1 MFVWI
6 NNNFENIS
14 TVLFELGMVSCFV
27 MICLIPILE
36 KYLWS
41 RFIFFLG
48 FFIILSNFVFSFW
61 PNSCDLTRA
70 LNGQYGQHLVETK
83 HFSSDKNAKELRK
96 LSKNEGSIGA
106 TATVWCNKKKYYDV
120 AIKQRK
126 GKEEKIVFAYP
137 EPTVKGIKAL
147 NKDPYI
153 YVYHKKPKQL
163 KYRFD

>member
-1 MFVWI
+1 MLVWI
-6 NNNFENIS
+6 NNNFESIS
-14 TVLFELGMVSCFV
+14 MVSFWLTIGMGLV
-27 MICLIPILE
+27 ALCLIPILE
-36 KYLWS
+36 EYFWS
-41 RFIFFLG
+41 RIIFFLIS
-48 FFIILSNFVFSFW
+48 FITLSELIFLFK
-61 PNSCDLTRA
+61 PNSCNLARA

-83 HFSSDKNAKELRK
+83 HFYSDKNAKELRD

-106 TATVWCNKKKYYDV
+106 TATVWCNKKKYDDV
-120 AIKQRK
+120 AIKQRE

-153 YVYHKKPKQL
+153 YVCHKKPKQP

>member
-1 MFVWI
+1 MLVWI

-14 TVLFELGMVSCFV
+14 TVLFGLGMVSCFV
-27 MICLIPILE
+27 MICLIPRLE

-41 RFIFFLG
+41 RFIFHLG

-83 HFSSDKNAKELRK
+83 HFYSDKNAKELRD
-96 LSKNEGSIGA
+96 LS
-106 TATVWCNKKKYYDV
+106 KKYYDV
-120 AIKQRK
+120 AIKQRE
-126 GKEEKIVFAYP
+126 GKEGKIVFAYP

-153 YVYHKKPKQL
+153 YVYHKKPKQP
-163 KYRFD
+163 KYS